1 MQKIKATTIAIHLA
15 GWLLFLSF
23 PLVFIHAE
31 ESGSSIFK
39 LVFDLNYWEFSLCY
53 IALFYI
59 NSLFLIPR
67 LFLKKKY
74 LDYTLIVVILLAA
87 VYFFQPF
94 DRLLR
99 NSNNGRPNKTF
110 SAEQFSDPGRP
121 GTQHQMING
130 MPPPPPD
137 MPDQSDSSR
146 HAFGSTS
153 SEGRQDMQ
161 RLGPPPPN
169 GRMRHIDTT
178 SLFIFVMIMA
188 LSTAVEITRE
198 WNTTERRASLAEA
211 GKANAEL
218 SFLKAQIN
226 PHFLFN
232 TLNNIYTLA
241 VTGNEHTA
249 DSIMKLSN
257 IMRYVTDEVTEDFV
271 LLQNEIDC
279 IDNYIDLQRLRIGKK
294 TEIDYSVEGN
304 AENKVVAP
312 LVFMTFIEN
321 VFKYGISKQEYS
333 KLTIQINID
342 DDKLHLFCQNPDYS
356 NKSIQ
361 NRHGIGIKNTLQRL
375 VHLYPGRHKLD
386 INTQNNHYTVNMT
399 LYNKI

>member
-74 LDYTLIVVILLAA
+74 LDYALIIVLLLAG

-99 NSNNGRPNKTF
+99 NSNSNRNF
-110 SAEQFSDPGRP
+110 SAQQFSDPGRP
-121 GTQHQMING
+121 GMPPQMRDG

-137 MPDQSDSSR
+137 MPNQSDSSR
-146 HAFGSTS
+146 QAFRKPPI
-153 SEGRQDMQ
+153 EGQQGTR

-169 GRMRHIDTT
+169 GRVRHIDTT

-218 SFLKAQIN
+218 SFLKTQIN

-241 VTGNEHTA
+241 VTGNEYTA

-271 LLQNEIDC
+271 PLQNEIDC

-312 LVFMTFIEN
+312 LIFMTFIEN
-321 VFKYGISKQEYS
+321 VFKYGISKQEHS
-333 KLTIQINID
+333 KLTIQISID
-342 DDKLHLFCQNPDYS
+342 NDKLHLFCQNPDYS
-356 NKSIQ
+356 NKSTQ

-375 VHLYPGRHKLD
+375 EHLYPGRHKLD
-386 INTQNNHYTVNMT
+386 MNTQNNHYTVNMT